1 MDFSFSED
9 QTMLRDLAR
18 EILEKEVTAEQLK
31 EVGQDPDWFDRG
43 LWSQLAEANLLGLV
57 APEDLGGMG
66 LGIEEVCLLLQEIGR
81 AVAPVPLAPALVL
94 ASLPIAE
101 FGTDEQ
107 KRAWLGPVASGE
119 AILTGA
125 LLDAGSSEPAAPA
138 TTAKRNGS
146 VSMGSMGRRVSP
158 SSSPSVCRPS
168 RMAER
173 SMGSDTAS

>member
-18 EILEKEVTAEQLK
+18 EILEKEVTAERLK
-31 EVGQDPDWFDRG
+31 EIGQDPDWLDRG

-66 LGIEEVCLLLQEIGR
+66 LGIEELCLLLHEIGR
-81 AVAPVPLAPALVL
+81 AVAPVPLLPALVL

-107 KRAWLGPVASGE
+107 KRDWLAPVASGE

-125 LLDAGSSEPAAPA
+125 LVDAGSSDPTSPA
-138 TTAKRNGS
+138 TTAKRDGGITEVTTVDHESFNLLGFGS
-146 VSMGSMGRRVSP
+146 FCTIVYG
-158 SSSPSVCRPS
+158 
-168 RMAER
+168 E
-173 SMGSDTAS
+173 